1 MKRYIDRSLL
11 TVALINLI
19 GTSPSA
25 QALPTNTH
33 LSERPQY
40 LTLLPVYSPG
50 RLATVQKP
58 SGDFTQTGPV
68 GQWPGLYGEVR
79 FRGTFLPPFKLPD
92 GRVRYKI
99 YIDDQLMGTLNGG
112 ADYTAPPL
120 TEGAHLLRIEKISE
134 TQSEAHSFGINIGLP
149 LGKVEQ
155 TKARPRQIE
164 FIGDS
169 YTVGYGNTSP
179 KRECTQDEVWATTDT
194 SQAFGPLTAK
204 HYEAD
209 YQVNAFSG
217 RGIVRNYNGFIGD
230 PLPRLYPYSLFDGK
244 TAYDATGWQP
254 QIIVIGLGTNDFSTA
269 LNPGE
274 KWTTREALQADY
286 RDTYV
291 AFVKSLRAKNP
302 QAQFLLMAS
311 DGANGEIR
319 AQVSQVAK
327 TLKDGGETRLDTLFF
342 DGLDFGGC
350 HYHPSLAD
358 DRKIAGLIQDWIDAH
373 PGVWQGK

>member
-1 MKRYIDRSLL
+1 MTKALWLAKWLL
-11 TVALINLI
+11 A
-19 GTSPSA
+19 GTSFAAVAAADTLPLHNGGRSA
-25 QALPTNTH
+25 APAYTH
-33 LSERPQY
+33 
-40 LTLLPVYSPG
+40 
-50 RLATVQKP
+50 
-58 SGDFTQTGPV
+58 
-68 GQWPGLYGEVR
+68 QWPGAYFETATASKSVTLSFDDSTNIYKLSLNGEVV
-79 FRGTFLPPFKLPD
+79 K
-92 GRVRYKI
+92 V
-99 YIDDQLMGTLNGG
+99 
-112 ADYTAPPL
+112 
-120 TEGAHLLRIEKISE
+120 IEKPGQTTVRFDSK
-134 TQSEAHSFGINIGLP
+134 S
-149 LGKVEQ
+149 
-155 TKARPRQIE
+155 TKAVDVYRLEKITESQGQTGRFLGFSADKPAALTARARQIE

-179 KRECTQDEVWATTDT
+179 KRDCTNDEVWATTDT

-230 PLPRLYPYSLFDGK
+230 PLPKLYPYSLFDGK

-274 KWTTREALQADY
+274 KWTTREALQGDY

-291 AFVKSLRAKNP
+291 AFVRALRAKNP
-302 QAQFLLMAS
+302 QAQFILMAS
-311 DGANGEIR
+311 DGASGEIR
-319 AQVSQVAK
+319 AQVAQVAK
-327 TLKDGGETRLDTLFF
+327 TLKDTGETRVDTLFF

-358 DRKIAGLIQDWIDAH
+358 DRKIAGLIQAWIDSH